1 MADYTNRTFVCSVL
15 FLDIVGYSQR
25 VVGEQIRLKEQ
36 FNAVLTEAISGVA
49 TDDRIILDTGDG
61 AAVSFLGDPE
71 DAMFAG
77 LSLRDAVANL
87 DATIS
92 PRLQIRVGI
101 NLGPVRLVKD
111 INGQP
116 NIIGD
121 GINVAQRVMSFAEPG
136 QILVSRSYYDVMVR
150 LSEDYTQLFHYEG
163 AKTDKHVRE
172 HEVYAI
178 STTPSSIRRTAP
190 VPAPRR
196 ARRLPAIPLPK
207 IRVSDVRI
215 PRVNL
220 RRLAAKLSVN
230 SKLLVYAPLAFIVIV
245 SSGVIARSH
254 RTSVGEERVAATQQ
268 PRTAAVPKAD
278 MPAVK
283 LAEPEPATVGAEK
296 EAQPAPQLEPSAPPA
311 RPSRPSAKTRLAEA
325 AKAPKAKESPPSE
338 RAKPALLAARA
349 KEAAE
354 APVTREPESPVTPRA
369 SAQDATIRV
378 VALPWA
384 EIYVDGAKLGVSPP
398 LRSIP
403 VRPGKHKVELR
414 NSSFP
419 AHVET
424 IEAKAGTE
432 VSIRH
437 SFRR

>member
-178 STTPSSIRRTAP
+178 STTPGSIRRTAP

-254 RTSVGEERVAATQQ
+254 RTSVEEERVAASEQS
-268 PRTAAVPKAD
+268 RSAAVLKKAD
-278 MPAVK
+278 TPAIK
-283 LAEPEPATVGAEK
+283 PADPATAGAED
-296 EAQPAPQLEPSAPPA
+296 EAQPSPKLEPSAPPA
-311 RPSRPSAKTRLAEA
+311 RSSRPSAKSRLAESA
-325 AKAPKAKESPPSE
+325 NKTPKAKESPPSE
-338 RAKPALLAARA
+338 RTKPALTARVR
-349 KEAAE
+349 ETAE
-354 APVTREPESPVTPRA
+354 VPVVAREPESPVTPRA

>member
-1 MADYTNRTFVCSVL
+1 MAEYTNRTFVCSVL

-178 STTPSSIRRTAP
+178 STTPSSIRRIAP

-220 RRLAAKLSVN
+220 RHLAAKLSVN

-245 SSGVIARSH
+245 SSGVVARSH
-254 RTSVGEERVAATQQ
+254 RTSVGEERVAASEQ
-268 PRTAAVPKAD
+268 PKTAAVLKKAD
-278 MPAVK
+278 TPAVK
-283 LAEPEPATVGAEK
+283 PAEPAAVGAEK
-296 EAQPAPQLEPSAPPA
+296 EAQPAPRAEPPAPPA
-311 RPSRPSAKTRLAEA
+311 RSSRPSARTRLAET
-325 AKAPKAKESPPSE
+325 AKAAKAKESPPSE

-349 KEAAE
+349 REAAE
-354 APVTREPESPVTPRA
+354 APVTSEPESPVTPRG
-369 SAQDATIRV
+369 SAQDATLRV

-403 VRPGKHKVELR
+403 VRPGKNKVELR